1 MQVIKNARVYPCHTY
16 FAKCLQDEIHR
27 LQCRSRESD
36 LSVASTTVFSSTHLD
51 GCVPH
56 IAKTD
61 KQILLREKHIQV
73 NCKKE
78 EEQEPR
84 PIAMIESAMK
94 DLEEE
99 ISLRN
104 TLANEQANPSACRT
118 RSEYFNDLT

>member
-1 MQVIKNARVYPCHTY
+1 MLGCIHATY
-16 FAKCLQDEIHR
+16 FAECLQDEIHC

-36 LSVASTTVFSSTHLD
+36 LCQQLLLQLFSPVHIWMVVFPTLQ
-51 GCVPH
+51 
-56 IAKTD
+56 KTD

-78 EEQEPR
+78 EEQEPS
-84 PIAMIESAMK
+84 PTAMIESLMK

-104 TLANEQANPSACRT
+104 TLANEQANPSSMQNKVRIL
-118 RSEYFNDLT
+118 E